1 MWLFSHNRSDDLLAQ
16 EFICLLLFFSLKGDR
31 ITSLTIDFQHI
42 VQEDAMTILSYASP
56 YNVQLELVSN
66 NKLRASGSSK
76 GEPTSPKPGR
86 QSPLVHP
93 LARSSSQSDLNTV
106 RAWNHPEWKASID
119 SSLVII
125 AYFQIERNSRK
136 KLFNNDSQDYPT
148 LKMDKTAEANATSM
162 IEAHTENEKKSPSL
176 MQQFRNQ
183 IAKIEEKFQNRS
195 TDKSKMQNDAMMVE
209 AGSTSASPEPAEQAD
224 KSKKGMKFGIRV
236 FPPNVNEK
244 LFGKSRSKSPSPDKT
259 EAEKKDEMKMNMNMD
274 VPDGAKTTQVTIECE
289 NFNRQNSINSSGIK
303 RDANGI
309 PQELPAFMA
318 NAANAARDGRKM
330 GNDSGSRKS
339 KAKAPRPPMSNVDLD
354 ASTDT
359 MDTNL
364 NMTDSSVMTANN
376 TNNAN
381 IEIEDELDRITEK
394 YLNQSKDKMNFSDNF
409 ANSSMLN
416 KTGDSVTL
424 FDKIEDLK
432 DEIDDVILRRK
443 EPSNSS
449 TPKSERKESPNKSF
463 GLDESDLDLSNY
475 GNRMELN
482 SSDVTVHQPN
492 EAEDVCDETRRAA
505 SLGDLSLMMKKSLTE
520 KDGNSM
526 ERAQSLDITAD
537 GGNGMIA
544 KQSLALALS
553 RPTADLSVINGGSED
568 GEMPTIYQ
576 MEAKSPKTE
585 VTNGM
590 NGNYDNDTNVPDD
603 VKVIRYPFGSMERPK
618 SDVLK
623 KILGTPT
630 MQKFEIEQ
638 ETTVTKSSTAPSIVF
653 MTPATNGEA
662 TETVPMTN
670 GIMKSIVT
678 IENEKPTSEPMK
690 VLSIDTTEV
699 PVSLTLVN
707 NSFEKS
713 DPNQMSPIFSSN
725 NKGINSIKIS
735 TTDFKPVTVSSTIIK
750 NSPENHYT
758 GNCPYASH
766 F

>member
-1 MWLFSHNRSDDLLAQ
+1 
-16 EFICLLLFFSLKGDR
+16 
-31 ITSLTIDFQHI
+31 
-42 VQEDAMTILSYASP
+42 
-56 YNVQLELVSN
+56 
-66 NKLRASGSSK
+66 
-76 GEPTSPKPGR
+76 
-86 QSPLVHP
+86 
-93 LARSSSQSDLNTV
+93 
-106 RAWNHPEWKASID
+106 
-119 SSLVII
+119 
-125 AYFQIERNSRK
+125 
-136 KLFNNDSQDYPT
+136 
-148 LKMDKTAEANATSM
+148 MDKTAEANATSM

-183 IAKIEEKFQNRS
+183 IAKIEEKFQSRS
-195 TDKSKMQNDAMMVE
+195 SGKSDAMMAE

-236 FPPNVNEK
+236 FPPTVNEK
-244 LFGKSRSKSPSPDKT
+244 LFGKSRSKSPSPDKPDVV
-259 EAEKKDEMKMNMNMD
+259 KSDDDVKINMNMD
-274 VPDGAKTTQVTIECE
+274 VPDGSIKTTQVTIECE
-289 NFNRQNSINSSGIK
+289 NFNRQNSVNSSGIK

-318 NAANAARDGRKM
+318 NAAYAARDGRKM
-330 GNDSGSRKS
+330 SSDSETRKS
-339 KAKAPRPPMSNVDLD
+339 KGKAPRPPMTTVDLD

-364 NMTDSSVMTANN
+364 NMTDSSLMTANN

-394 YLNQSKDKMNFSDNF
+394 YLNQSKDKLNFSDNF

-432 DEIDDVILRRK
+432 DDIDEVILRHK

-449 TPKSERKESPNKSF
+449 TPKSERKESPNKDF

-475 GNRMELN
+475 GSTRMELN

-520 KDGNSM
+520 KDSNSM

-537 GGNGMIA
+537 GNGMMA

-568 GEMPTIYQ
+568 GEMPTSIYQ
-576 MEAKSPKTE
+576 MEAKSPKAE

-590 NGNYDNDTNVPDD
+590 NGHYDHDTNVPDD
-603 VKVIRYPFGSMERPK
+603 VKVIRYPFGSLERPK

-630 MQKFEIEQ
+630 MQKIEFEQAIK
-638 ETTVTKSSTAPSIVF
+638 TSTAPSIVF
-653 MTPATNGEA
+653 MTPASNGEA

-670 GIMKSIVT
+670 GNMKSIVT
-678 IENEKPTSEPMK
+678 IENEKSMSEKTS
-690 VLSIDTTEV
+690 VLTVDTTEV
-699 PVSLTLVN
+699 PFSLTLVN
-707 NSFEKS
+707 NASDTS

-725 NKGINSIKIS
+725 KKGVNSIKIS
-735 TTDFKPVTVSSTIIK
+735 TTDFKPITVSSTIIK

-758 GNCPYASH
+758 GN
-766 F
+766 